1 MTATRKKPGRA
12 PAVHSD
18 EDPSRRRF
26 LKLSAAAMAT
36 PLLLTPRHG
45 DAAVWITTRQPL
57 FPPSPPTR
65 PWQEELPR
73 AIVPVKAAAD
83 LVPPVEEQ
91 PKYDD
96 EEAGREPHQRFDEL
110 VAALGAPECYELSA
124 KQIPWCFHPDLP
136 TQPAWTYVSKDEDAT
151 LPSTILARYG
161 KPVVCRF
168 YNELP
173 KEHVGFGSPVI
184 STHLHNLHMSSGC
197 DGYPADYYRDDKAGP
212 TLQDVGPNGG
222 VGKFKDHF
230 YPNIY
235 AGYDDWRAKYGS
247 GIGDPNEALGTL
259 WFHDHTEDFTAPNVY
274 RGLAGFYLL
283 FDHIDSG
290 DETDPSP
297 TALRLPSGAYDYPLA
312 FGDKR
317 FDPQGYL
324 FWDEFHVEGV
334 LGDKVTVNGKIEPVL
349 RVDARKYRLR
359 LLNTGPSR
367 FYEFYLVDARDRVQR
382 FTYLANDGNLLPKPL
397 LNQSKVRLAVA
408 ERADIVVDFS
418 QYPIGTE
425 LYLVNR
431 LRQESTRK
439 PKDVRAPGTRVLKLI
454 VDAYPEQQ
462 DLSQVPDELRPL
474 PDLPSAE
481 ELVKLRVRR
490 WEFDRKNGL
499 WTVNSRLFD
508 RHNPRARIK
517 KGSMEI
523 WDLVGTSGG
532 WSHPIHLHLEEG
544 RMLSKSV
551 DGVEVPIPPH
561 ERGRKDVF
569 ELHQTMSIRVLVRF
583 RDFHGK
589 YVMHCHNVIHEDH
602 AMMVRWDV
610 EDEDA

>member
-1 MTATRKKPGRA
+1 
-12 PAVHSD
+12 
-18 EDPSRRRF
+18 
-26 LKLSAAAMAT
+26 
-36 PLLLTPRHG
+36 
-45 DAAVWITTRQPL
+45 
-57 FPPSPPTR
+57 
-65 PWQEELPR
+65 
-73 AIVPVKAAAD
+73 
-83 LVPPVEEQ
+83 
-91 PKYDD
+91 
-96 EEAGREPHQRFDEL
+96 
-110 VAALGAPECYELSA
+110 
-124 KQIPWCFHPDLP
+124 
-136 TQPAWTYVSKDEDAT
+136 
-151 LPSTILARYG
+151 
-161 KPVVCRF
+161 
-168 YNELP
+168 
-173 KEHVGFGSPVI
+173 
-184 STHLHNLHMSSGC
+184 
-197 DGYPADYYRDDKAGP
+197 
-212 TLQDVGPNGG
+212 
-222 VGKFKDHF
+222 
-230 YPNIY
+230 
-235 AGYDDWRAKYGS
+235 
-247 GIGDPNEALGTL
+247 
-259 WFHDHTEDFTAPNVY
+259 
-274 RGLAGFYLL
+274 
-283 FDHIDSG
+283 
-290 DETDPSP
+290 
-297 TALRLPSGAYDYPLA
+297 
-312 FGDKR
+312 
-317 FDPQGYL
+317 
-324 FWDEFHVEGV
+324 
-334 LGDKVTVNGKIEPVL
+334 
-349 RVDARKYRLR
+349 
-359 LLNTGPSR
+359 
-367 FYEFYLVDARDRVQR
+367 
-382 FTYLANDGNLLPKPL
+382 
-397 LNQSKVRLAVA
+397 
-408 ERADIVVDFS
+408 VVDFS